1 MRHKSIPILLGI
13 VFVAVIGFLLLKTVH
28 AQKSGNVGMIVH
40 PSSFELNESPGQTM
54 TGAITLDNLQ
64 SQAIKVRVD
73 LRNFVAQGE
82 EGSVS
87 LTTDDTSYSLAK
99 WIKVT
104 PETIDVPAHSSSEF
118 TFMITVPKNA
128 EPGGHFGSIVFT
140 TVPPA
145 IKGTGA
151 VLSLEVASLISLEI
165 PGNVEEKAVIKSFTV
180 DKSFYEFGPVTFTT
194 RVSNQGGRHITVN
207 GSIVAKGWFGQKFII
222 PLYPPENI
230 LPNAT
235 KKIQTVLKDKLL
247 IGPFTAELVAA
258 YGTRNQQLSANVEFK
273 TFPVRYGVIILI
285 VLLLL
290 LLARKRIAAI
300 VKISIKILF
309 TGKLPQ

>member
-1 MRHKSIPILLGI
+1 MKYKSRLVLLGI
-13 VFVAVIGFLLLKTVH
+13 VILAVIGFTVIGIAH
-28 AQKSGNVGMIVH
+28 AQKNSNVGLIVH
-40 PSSFELNESPGQTM
+40 PSSFEFTQSPGETS
-54 TGAITLDNLQ
+54 TGTVTLDNQ
-64 SQAIKVRVD
+64 QVQAVKVRVD

-118 TFMITVPKNA
+118 TFTVTVPKNA

-165 PGNVEEKAVIKSFTV
+165 PGDVAEKAVIKSFTV
-180 DKSFYEFGPVTFTT
+180 DKPFYEFGPVTFAT
-194 RVSNQGGRHITVN
+194 RINNQGGRHISIH
-207 GSIVAKGWFGQKFII
+207 GSIIAKGWFGQKFII

-235 KKIQTVLKDKLL
+235 KRIETVLKNKLL
-247 IGPFTAELVAA
+247 VGPFTAELVAT
-258 YGTRNQQLSANVEFK
+258 YGTHNQQLSANVEFK
-273 TFPVRYGVIILI
+273 TFPVRYGVIILV
-285 VLLLL
+285 VLFLL
-290 LLARKRIAAI
+290 LLARNRIAAI
-300 VKISIKILF
+300 IKISIKILF
-309 TGKLPQ
+309 TGKLPK